1 MKYWLILLILF
12 TSASTGQGFDHS
24 HSAYS
29 DVLQRFVIVY
39 DGGMKSVVNYRKLA
53 GNPKS
58 LNNYLTQL
66 SEISSAD
73 YKQWS
78 ESEQLAFLINAY
90 NAFTLKLIID
100 HIDMFESGDAKSIRD
115 LGGFFSSPWE
125 KSFFKLLGEKRSLD
139 WLEHEKIRV
148 DFNEPRI
155 HAALVCAAMSCP
167 KLRSEAYIASEL
179 DAQLEEQMNT
189 FLSDNDK
196 NGIDTSGVYL
206 SKIFDWYGED
216 FNNLKNYL
224 RGYSKALADSQ
235 TERETLQGDFSIRY
249 LNYDWSLNS
258 PENR

>member
-1 MKYWLILLILF
+1 MKYWLLLLILF
-12 TSASTGQGFDHS
+12 ASASTGQGFDHS
-24 HSAYS
+24 HSAYT
-29 DVLQRFVIVY
+29 DVLQRVVIVY
-39 DGGMKSVVNYRKLA
+39 DEGMKSVVNYRKLA
-53 GNPKS
+53 DNPKR

-66 SEISSAD
+66 SEVSPAD
-73 YKQWS
+73 YKQWN
-78 ESEQLAFLINAY
+78 ESEQLTFLINAY

-100 HIDMFESGDAKSIRD
+100 RIDKFESGDAESIRD

-125 KSFFKLLGEKRSLD
+125 KSFFKLLGETRGLD

-189 FLSDNDK
+189 LLSDDDK
-196 NGIDTSGVYL
+196 NGIDKNGVYL
-206 SKIFDWYGED
+206 SKIFNWYGED
-216 FNNLKNYL
+216 FNNLKDYL
-224 RGYSKALADSQ
+224 RDYSKALADNKS
-235 TERETLQGDFSIRY
+235 ERAILKGNFSIRY
-249 LNYDWSLNS
+249 LDYNWSLNS